1 MSAEPAHRPVV
12 VIACRVFESSL
23 CKWLG
28 ATPITFL
35 DQGLHDTPKK
45 LTRALQAALEA
56 LPEPALV
63 VIGYGLCGNGLHGLQ
78 SGRHTLIV
86 PRADD
91 CISLYLGSQAA
102 RRAQLEADPGVY
114 FLTSGWLDGAN
125 NPMSNYSK
133 HLATFGEEQA
143 NWLLQTMY
151 GHYNRLVFI
160 AGNQAELEAYRPRA
174 QAVARFMQ
182 ERLGW
187 AYEERLGTEAYLQR
201 LLAAP
206 GNTLPL
212 GDDFLLVPP
221 GGQVSQ
227 EMFIAW

>member
-1 MSAEPAHRPVV
+1 MPVEIADRSV
-12 VIACRVFESSL
+12 AVIACRVFESSL

-35 DQGLHDTPKK
+35 DHGLHDIPKK

-56 LPEPALV
+56 LPEPSLV
-63 VIGYGLCGNGLHGLQ
+63 LIGYGLCGNGLHGLQ
-78 SGRHTLIV
+78 SGRHTLII

-91 CISLYLGSQAA
+91 CIALYLGSQAA

-114 FLTSGWLDGAN
+114 FLTSGWLEGAN
-125 NPMSNYSK
+125 NPMSNYHK
-133 HLATFGEEQA
+133 HLAAYGEEQA

-151 GHYNRLVFI
+151 GHYSRLVFV
-160 AGNQAELEAYRPRA
+160 AGDQEEFETYRPRA
-174 QAVARFMQ
+174 QAIAHFMR

-187 AYEERLGTEAYLQR
+187 TYEERLGSEAYLQR

-206 GNTLPL
+206 ADMLRL

-221 GGQVSQ
+221 GSQATQ
-227 EMFIAW
+227 EMFIAL